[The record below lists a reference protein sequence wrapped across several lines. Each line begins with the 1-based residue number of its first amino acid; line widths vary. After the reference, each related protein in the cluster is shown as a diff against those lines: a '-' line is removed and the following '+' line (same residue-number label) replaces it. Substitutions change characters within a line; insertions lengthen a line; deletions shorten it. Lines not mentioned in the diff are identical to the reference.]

1 MKSVELETPSHSTLE
16 SSLSTQLEVDWQEYS
31 LLISYIQAF
40 PHRSFRGWKPLC
52 HKDSAKV
59 GNAPFRCPELVLYG
73 LRELA

>member
-40 PHRSFRGWKPLC
+40 P
-52 HKDSAKV
+52 
-59 GNAPFRCPELVLYG
+59 
-73 LRELA
+73 